1 MNRAKLISGLI
12 LVIVVLLFALQNT
25 QVVEVHLLLWKLSIS
40 QVLLMLL
47 LLIVGAILG
56 WIANSIYRRSRDR
69 SVSK

>member
-1 MNRAKLISGLI
+1 MNSAKLILS
-12 LVIVVLLFALQNT
+12 LVLVSLVLLFALQNT
-25 QVVEVHLLLWKLSIS
+25 QVVEVRLLFWKLSMS
-40 QVLLMLL
+40 RALLMFL